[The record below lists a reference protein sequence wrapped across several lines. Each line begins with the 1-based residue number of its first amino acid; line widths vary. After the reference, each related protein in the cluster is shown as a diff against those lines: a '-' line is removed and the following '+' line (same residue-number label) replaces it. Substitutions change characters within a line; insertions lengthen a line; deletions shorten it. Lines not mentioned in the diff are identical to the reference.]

1 MKSMKS
7 FKKKSRLK
15 QAAKAFEN
23 ELSRNEWILYL
34 FLIDKS
40 DKQSLQVSIS
50 LRQLHRQ
57 LKMAINT
64 IKACRKRLQAAGL
77 LSYYQKEYETT
88 IYEIRDLTQNPLKE
102 IPNIHDANKEPVRTD
117 DSQAHYLD
125 FDYSF
130 ADETVR
136 ASFTM
141 YIKHR
146 LENGIVFDQ
155 KKLEHFYD
163 NLIQSIGI
171 ENVKPWCSD
180 QIFSEEYHK
189 LINRYK
195 LDFVEPDVL
204 ELLQDLIWK
213 YARKGEPLSQRE
225 VESLY
230 QQVFIDC
237 EGNVGRMTR
246 MLNEI
251 LNTK

>member
-1 MKSMKS
+1 MIN
-7 FKKKSRLK
+7 FKKKARLK
-15 QAAKAFEN
+15 QAAKTFEPD
-23 ELSRNEWILYL
+23 LSRNEWIVYM
-34 FLIDKS
+34 FLIDKCE
-40 DKQSLQVSIS
+40 KQSLQVSIS

-57 LKMAINT
+57 LKLAVNT

-88 IYEIRDLTQNPLKE
+88 TYEIRDLNQNPLRE
-102 IPNIHDANKEPVRTD
+102 IPTTHNANKEQCRTVD
-117 DSQAHYLD
+117 TQAHYLD

-146 LENGIVFDQ
+146 YENGILFDQ

-163 NLIQSIGI
+163 NLIKSMGI
-171 ENVKPWCSD
+171 ENVKTWCSD

-195 LDFVEPDVL
+195 LNFVEPDVL
-204 ELLQDLIWK
+204 ESLQDLIWK
-213 YARKGEPLSQRE
+213 YDRKGEPLSQRE

-237 EGNVGRMTR
+237 EGDVARMIA
-246 MLNEI
+246 MLNQLTI
-251 LNTK
+251 NY